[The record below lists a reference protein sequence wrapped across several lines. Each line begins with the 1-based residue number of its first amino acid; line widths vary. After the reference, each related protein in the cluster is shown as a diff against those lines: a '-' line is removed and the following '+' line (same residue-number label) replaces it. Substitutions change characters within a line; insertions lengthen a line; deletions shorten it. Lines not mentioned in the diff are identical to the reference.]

1 MSPLLHL
8 RQAGCQ
14 LGNHWAL
21 RGVDLH
27 MAHGERIALVGANG
41 SGKSTLLR
49 LCHGLIAPQE
59 GERWVDPA
67 AAQAMV
73 FQRPH
78 MLRMPVRAHVALGP
92 WLAGRRWREAC
103 ALAEQALQQVGMQ
116 EAAKQWASTLSGG
129 QQQRVALARAWA
141 LQPRLLLLDEPTASL
156 DPSAKRDVEQLWT
169 QFLSDAGQPMQGQAL
184 ASASDHPS
192 TPDHPGQAADTAVS
206 CLFSSHNLGQVKRLA
221 SRVIYLERGRILA
234 DLPVGEFFDSDL
246 SQTHPQ
252 ADLFLKGELR

>member
-1 MSPLLHL
+1 MNTLLRL
-8 RQAGCQ
+8 NQVGCM
-14 LGNHWAL
+14 LGGHWAL

-49 LCHGLIAPQE
+49 LCHDLLAAQE
-59 GERWVDPA
+59 GACWRDPH

-103 ALAEQALQQVGMQ
+103 ALADEALQHVGLQ
-116 EAAKQWASTLSGG
+116 EAATQWASTLSGG

-141 LQPRLLLLDEPTASL
+141 MQPRLLLLDEPTASL
-156 DPSAKRDVEQLWT
+156 DPSAKRDVEHLWA
-169 QFLSDAGQPMQGQAL
+169 QFLSQAGQAVG
-184 ASASDHPS
+184 
-192 TPDHPGQAADTAVS
+192 TPVS

-234 DLPVGEFFDSDL
+234 DLPVGAFFNSDL

>member
-1 MSPLLHL
+1 MNTLLRL
-8 RQAGCQ
+8 SQVGCS
-14 LGNHWAL
+14 LGGHWAL

-49 LCHGLIAPQE
+49 LCHGLLAAQE
-59 GERWVDPA
+59 GACWRDPH

-103 ALAEQALQQVGMQ
+103 VLADEALQHVGLQ
-116 EAAKQWASTLSGG
+116 EAATQWASTLSGG

-141 LQPRLLLLDEPTASL
+141 MQPRLLLLDEPTASL
-156 DPSAKRDVEQLWT
+156 DPSAKRDVEQLWA
-169 QFLSDAGQPMQGQAL
+169 QFLSQAGQAVG
-184 ASASDHPS
+184 
-192 TPDHPGQAADTAVS
+192 TPVS

-221 SRVIYLERGRILA
+221 SRVIYLERGRVLA
-234 DLPVGEFFDSDL
+234 DLPVGAFFNSDL

>member
-1 MSPLLHL
+1 MSALLDL
-8 RQAGCQ
+8 RQVGCQ
-14 LGNHWAL
+14 LGAHWAL

-27 MAHGERIALVGANG
+27 MVHGERIALVGANG

-49 LCHGLIAPQE
+49 LCHGLIAAQE
-59 GERWVDPA
+59 GTCWRDLA
-67 AAQAMV
+67 APQAMV

-78 MLRMPVRAHVALGP
+78 MLRMPVRVHVALGP
-92 WLAGRRWREAC
+92 WLAGQAWRV
-103 ALAEQALQQVGMQ
+103 ALAQADQALQQVGMHQ
-116 EAAKQWASTLSGG
+116 AAKQWANTLSGG

-141 LQPRLLLLDEPTASL
+141 MQPRLLLLDEPTASL
-156 DPSAKRDVEQLWT
+156 DPSAKRDVEQLWM
-169 QFLSDAGQPMQGQAL
+169 QFLSDAGKPMPSPVR
-184 ASASDHPS
+184 ASALPPPS
-192 TPDHPGQAADTAVS
+192 TPDLPRQAVAAPVS

-234 DLPVGEFFDSDL
+234 DLPVGDFFNSDL

>member
-1 MSPLLHL
+1 MSTLLHL

-49 LCHGLIAPQE
+49 LCHGLLAPQE
-59 GERWVDPA
+59 GERWVDPSA
-67 AAQAMV
+67 TQAMV

-103 ALAEQALQQVGMQ
+103 ALAEQGLAQVGLQ
-116 EAAKQWASTLSGG
+116 DAARQWASTLSGG

-141 LQPRLLLLDEPTASL
+141 LQPRLLLLDEPTSSL
-156 DPSAKRDVEQLWT
+156 DPSAKRDVEHLWA
-169 QFLSDAGQPMQGQAL
+169 QWLNGSAPMARAMPPMQGPPNR
-184 ASASDHPS
+184 D
-192 TPDHPGQAADTAVS
+192 ADAPLS

-234 DLPVGEFFDSDL
+234 DLPVGTFFDSDL
-246 SQTHPQ
+246 SQSHPQ

>member
-1 MSPLLHL
+1 MNTLLRL
-8 RQAGCQ
+8 NQVGCM
-14 LGNHWAL
+14 LGGHWAL

-49 LCHGLIAPQE
+49 LCHGLLAAQE
-59 GERWVDPA
+59 GAFWRDPH

-103 ALAEQALQQVGMQ
+103 ALADKALQHVGLQ
-116 EAAKQWASTLSGG
+116 EAAIQWASTLSGG

-141 LQPRLLLLDEPTASL
+141 MQPRLLLLDEPTASL
-156 DPSAKRDVEQLWT
+156 DPSA
-169 QFLSDAGQPMQGQAL
+169 
-184 ASASDHPS
+184 
-192 TPDHPGQAADTAVS
+192 
-206 CLFSSHNLGQVKRLA
+206 
-221 SRVIYLERGRILA
+221 
-234 DLPVGEFFDSDL
+234 
-246 SQTHPQ
+246 
-252 ADLFLKGELR
+252 

>member
-1 MSPLLHL
+1 MNTLLRL
-8 RQAGCQ
+8 NQVGCQ
-14 LGNHWAL
+14 LGAHWAL

-49 LCHGLIAPQE
+49 LCHGLIAAQE
-59 GERWVDPA
+59 GACWRDLSAP
-67 AAQAMV
+67 QAMV

-92 WLAGRRWREAC
+92 WLAGQAWRV
-103 ALAEQALQQVGMQ
+103 ALSLADQALQQVGMHH
-116 EAAKQWASTLSGG
+116 AAKQWANTLSGG

-141 LQPRLLLLDEPTASL
+141 MQPRLLLLDEPTASL
-156 DPSAKRDVEQLWT
+156 DPSAKRDVEHLWT
-169 QFLSDAGQPMQGQAL
+169 QFLSDAGQPMRLKDL

-192 TPDHPGQAADTAVS
+192 TPDHPRQAVGAPVS